1 MPRSVGLVTSSGTMV
16 RSCSTSQCINTQVF
30 LGHVVT
36 RLFSQLRFSPTYSGF
51 VPGFGHQ

>member
-1 MPRSVGLVTSSGTMV
+1 VPRSVGLVTSSGTMV